1 MRDTGMNESH
11 GIIAILYIDT
21 TCLAEHVNN
30 VLTLLF
36 KLLLLRQSA
45 GTINHK
51 KIPLCRIGN
60 SNIGDDCRIYDI
72 VLYENVPTST
82 K

>member
-1 MRDTGMNESH
+1 MNESH

-36 KLLLLRQSA
+36 KLPLLRQS
-45 GTINHK
+45 GGQINHK
-51 KIPLCRIGN
+51 KSPLCKIGN
-60 SNIGDDCRIYDI
+60 SNSGDDGRIYYI

-82 K
+82 M